1 MKTLIALILIT
12 ASAFATPAKKV
23 SNREFPDGTW
33 SSKEIDPE
41 KAQSIERFY
50 TRGSKVA
57 YQTVVYKLDPK
68 QHPESGIYYNAK
80 NQIFQKCTY
89 ILDGEYRIIQEIVY
103 DSRNTLTGTNNY
115 IYGTRGGQSTLI
127 NVDRYDANGVL
138 IPKAKVTK
146 RTR

>member
-1 MKTLIALILIT
+1 MKTLIALLIIAT
-12 ASAFATPAKKV
+12 TAFALPAKKV

-41 KAQSIERFY
+41 KRQSIERFY

-57 YQTVVYKLDPK
+57 YQTVVYKLDARM
-68 QHPESGIYYNAK
+68 QPESGIYYNGK
-80 NQIFQKCTY
+80 NQVFQKCTY
-89 ILDGEYRIIQEIVY
+89 ILDGADRIIQEIVY
-103 DSRNTLTGTNNY
+103 DARNALSGTNNY

-146 RTR
+146 RPR